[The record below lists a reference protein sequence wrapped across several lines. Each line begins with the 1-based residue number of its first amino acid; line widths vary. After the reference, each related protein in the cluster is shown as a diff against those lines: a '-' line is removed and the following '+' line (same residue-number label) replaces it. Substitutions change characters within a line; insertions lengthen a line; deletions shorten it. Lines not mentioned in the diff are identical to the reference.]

1 MHSDALMQA
10 VLAHQE
16 TCRCGSHACAGG
28 SKPSLA
34 EAATRKATRDASYY
48 SWVLLA
54 SLGLLLLMLWAK
66 LLPHLPWLQEE
77 LRKWHSLGGTGA
89 ANARPT

>member
-1 MHSDALMQA
+1 MSDPLS
-10 VLAHQE
+10 VLLL
-16 TCRCGSHACAGG
+16 CAGG

-34 EAATRKATRDASYY
+34 ESAARKAARDASSL
-48 SWVLLA
+48 SWALLGA
-54 SLGLLLLMLWAK
+54 LGLLLLLLWAK